1 MGGIAETPKVE
12 DAGRS
17 FERIN
22 TLLQKYLKKKN
33 PLISFNT
40 H

>member
-12 DAGRS
+12 DAVRS

-22 TLLQKYLKKKN
+22 ILLQKYLKK
-33 PLISFNT
+33 ISF
-40 H
+40 